1 MISMRPVSPLPAHLE
16 TIPFTVAEARAAS
29 LSRGRLRSSDLAS
42 AGRLLYL
49 PAGWDFEL
57 PAMARAVSAA
67 TPGAWIS
74 HVTAARLLG
83 LWLPP
88 WLQDSRVLHLSK
100 TRALPPVRR
109 DGVVGHTVLVHEGE
123 TMDWEGIHISTPAR
137 TWLDLCRVLPLEHAV
152 AIGDQL
158 VRQPRD
164 GLELRTTPW
173 ATVQEL
179 RGLLKRHPKMQGIVK
194 ARAAVELI
202 RIGADSAPETFLRLA
217 LVDAGLPEPEL
228 QVRLLP
234 VIPTRRL
241 PTSGTGRGGL
251 PYSTTAAI
259 TLLANSSPATT
270 AGTPASTPPAGIT
283 SNSMLMILRTT
294 SGGPPAWS
302 AQRCES
308 LKHQLLYQFW
318 FLTGRFRDQN

>member
-42 AGRLLYL
+42 AGRLLYV

-109 DGVVGHTVLVHEGE
+109 DGVVGHTVLVREGE
-123 TMDWEGIHISTPAR
+123 TMDWEGVHISTPAR
-137 TWLDLCRVLPLEHAV
+137 TWLDLCRLLPLEHAV

-202 RIGADSAPETFLRLA
+202 RVGADSAPETFLRLA

-228 QVRLLP
+228 QVRI
-234 VIPTRRL
+234 VA
-241 PTSGTGRGGL
+241 GD
-251 PYSTTAAI
+251 PYSPSADLGYRARRIAIQYDGGHHLTREQQSRDNRRDACFHSAGWRYFKFNADDRANDFRRAAG
-259 TLLANSSPATT
+259 LVRAA
-270 AGTPASTPPAGIT
+270 
-283 SNSMLMILRTT
+283 LRE
-294 SGGPPAWS
+294 P
-302 AQRCES
+302 
-308 LKHQLLYQFW
+308 
-318 FLTGRFRDQN
+318 

>member
-1 MISMRPVSPLPAHLE
+1 MRPVSPLPAHLE

-57 PAMARAVSAA
+57 TAMARALSAA

-123 TMDWEGIHISTPAR
+123 TTDWEGIHISTPAR

-158 VRQPRD
+158 VRQPHD

-179 RGLLKRHPKMQGIVK
+179 RGMLKRHPKMQGIVK

-202 RIGADSAPETFLRLA
+202 RVGADSAPETFLRLA

-228 QVRLLP
+228 QVRI
-234 VIPTRRL
+234 VA
-241 PTSGTGRGGL
+241 GD
-251 PYSTTAAI
+251 PYSPSADLGYRARRIAI
-259 TLLANSSPATT
+259 QYDGGHHLTREQQSRDNHRDACFHSAGWQHFKFNADDLANDFRRAVRQIR
-270 AGTPASTPPAGIT
+270 AA
-283 SNSMLMILRTT
+283 LRE
-294 SGGPPAWS
+294 P
-302 AQRCES
+302 
-308 LKHQLLYQFW
+308 
-318 FLTGRFRDQN
+318 

>member
-42 AGRLLYL
+42 AGRLLYV

-109 DGVVGHTVLVHEGE
+109 DGVVGHTVLVREGE
-123 TMDWEGIHISTPAR
+123 TMDWEGVHISTPAR

-173 ATVQEL
+173 ATVQEI
-179 RGLLKRHPKMQGIVK
+179 RGMLKRHPKMQGIVK

-202 RIGADSAPETFLRLA
+202 RVGADSAPETFLRLA

-228 QVRLLP
+228 QVRI
-234 VIPTRRL
+234 VA
-241 PTSGTGRGGL
+241 GD
-251 PYSTTAAI
+251 PYSPSADLGYRARRIAI
-259 TLLANSSPATT
+259 QYDGGHHLTREQQSRDNRRDACFHSAGWRYFKFNADDLANDFRRA
-270 AGTPASTPPAGIT
+270 AGLVRAA
-283 SNSMLMILRTT
+283 LRE
-294 SGGPPAWS
+294 P
-302 AQRCES
+302 
-308 LKHQLLYQFW
+308 
-318 FLTGRFRDQN
+318 